1 MKEENT
7 DLKSKEATL
16 ENEKGCIS
24 PIIEVIEVEVEQS
37 FFAGSGDLPNLP
49 AEDWYE
55 IRDS

>member
-16 ENEKGCIS
+16 ENEKEYTS
-24 PIIEVIEVEVEQS
+24 PIIEVIEVEVEQN

-49 AEDWYE
+49 AEDW
-55 IRDS
+55 